1 MKAIWGSLLAAAIVV
16 LGAIGCTQNEA
27 AMAPLDEGDV
37 VHSGIGPEEASN
49 LQRFYAFLAV
59 TESGG
64 DDAVRL
70 VNMTVEGSPIY
81 TDISYSEG
89 KYIVFIDHSE
99 DAYAA
104 KENRERKK
112 AAECTELVKTDRP
125 DEFQEYACGEYSF
138 LVKDF

>member
-1 MKAIWGSLLAAAIVV
+1 MKAIWGSLLAAAIVA
-16 LGAIGCTQNEA
+16 LSATGCTQEEA

-49 LQRFYAFLAV
+49 LQRFDAFLAV

-70 VNMTVEGSPIY
+70 VDSSVEGAPIY
-81 TDISYSEG
+81 TDISYTEG
-89 KYIVFIDHSE
+89 KYVVFVDRSE
-99 DAYAA
+99 DAHAA
-104 KENRERKK
+104 EADRERKK

-125 DEFQEYACGEYSF
+125 DEFQEYACGAYSF
-138 LVKDF
+138 MVKDF